1 MSREDVALLVFRT
14 LALWMGAVGTVGIVT
29 LVAQSPVGSG
39 WAFLAGAGA
48 VTVAIGTGLWFLSP
62 PLARAAFGRGSEPVP
77 FGLTA
82 AGIQPLACFVVG
94 VLQVAAAIPEGAG
107 WLVMRAMSYQEG
119 GLMAPAADLGRAL
132 DAQGVVSGA
141 PIVARLLVG
150 AALIVLSRRR
160 DLWATAPDAQ
170 AE

>member
-1 MSREDVALLVFRT
+1 M
-14 LALWMGAVGTVGIVT
+14 
-29 LVAQSPVGSG
+29 
-39 WAFLAGAGA
+39 
-48 VTVAIGTGLWFLSP
+48 
-62 PLARAAFGRGSEPVP
+62 P

-160 DLWATAPDAQ
+160 DLWATGPDAQ